1 MARGDDIFSI
11 RFPDGVRQR
20 VKALAA
26 LNRRSMN
33 AEVVLAL
40 AAWLTTQQR
49 ATAEP
54 NIGPAPRI
62 DLAASQDDPT

>member
-33 AEVVLAL
+33 AEVILAIETWI
-40 AAWLTTQQR
+40 ATQQR
-49 ATAEP
+49 APSEP
-54 NIGPAPRI
+54 NIGQPPRI
-62 DLAASQDDPT
+62 DLTSPQNEPT